1 MLAKELGYHEHEE
14 VARNIGTHALVPPC
28 CLFVCSG
35 SSGIVTQLG
44 LIQLSEVLL
53 VCGSATETALAAVVC
68 DSLIETSCCSLRI
81 IFAVGL

>member
-1 MLAKELGYHEHEE
+1 
-14 VARNIGTHALVPPC
+14 
-28 CLFVCSG
+28 
-35 SSGIVTQLG
+35 
-44 LIQLSEVLL
+44 